1 MIRIKPLK
9 SDSWKAY
16 SKLDECQTSMEINDD
31 GTISFANVIRA
42 DTFRNSLVVFGVKI
56 LHNKLTE

>member
-1 MIRIKPLK
+1 MIRVRPFN
-9 SDSWKAY
+9 SDSWKAH

-56 LHNKLTE
+56 LRKKQTK